1 MRKMAIM
8 FGLVMVVAIVVAG
21 RVALATTISGTDRD
35 ETLIGT
41 GYADTIKARGGG
53 DEVRGL
59 GGPDQLYGNGGR
71 DRVVG
76 GYGEDKL
83 YGGNGNDRLRSQ
95 DVFSQTG
102 AYRDVVDCGPGN
114 DLAAVDFRDRVNSD
128 NCEVL
133 VVAIP

>member
-1 MRKMAIM
+1 MRKTAIM
-8 FGLVMVVAIVVAG
+8 SSLVIVTIFVAG
-21 RVALATTISGTDRD
+21 GVALAATITGTDRD

-41 GYADTIKARGGG
+41 AYADAIKARGGG

-71 DRVVG
+71 DRLVG

-95 DVFSQTG
+95 DIFSQTG
-102 AYRDVVDCGPGN
+102 AYKDVVDCGPGK
-114 DLAAVDFRDRVNSD
+114 DLAAVDFRDRVNRD

>member
-8 FGLVMVVAIVVAG
+8 FGLVMVAIFVAG
-21 RVALATTISGTDRD
+21 GVALAATITGTDRD
-35 ETLIGT
+35 EPLIGT

-59 GGPDQLYGNGGR
+59 GGSDQLYGNGGR
-71 DRVVG
+71 DKVVG

-95 DVFSQTG
+95 DIFSQTG
-102 AYRDVVDCGPGN
+102 AYRDVVDCGPGK
-114 DLAAVDFRDRVNSD
+114 DLAAVDFRDRVNRD

>member
-1 MRKMAIM
+1 MRRITLLLATMT
-8 FGLVMVVAIVVAG
+8 LVVLVAG
-21 RVALATTISGTDRD
+21 GVALAATIVGTDQD

-41 GYADTIKARGGG
+41 RYADFIRAEGGN
-53 DEVRGL
+53 DVVRGL

-71 DRVVG
+71 DRLVG

-95 DVFSQTG
+95 DIFSQTG
-102 AYRDVVDCGPGN
+102 AYKDVVDCGPGK
-114 DLAAVDFRDRVNSD
+114 DLAAVDFRDRVNRD

>member
-8 FGLVMVVAIVVAG
+8 FGVVMVALFVASG
-21 RVALATTISGTDRD
+21 VALAATITGTDKD

-41 GYADTIKARGGG
+41 GYADTIKARGGD

-59 GGPDQLYGNGGR
+59 RGPDRLYGNGGK
-71 DRVVG
+71 DEVVG

-83 YGGNGNDRLRSQ
+83 YGGNGNDLLRSQ
-95 DVFSQTG
+95 DIFSQSG

-114 DLAAVDFRDRVNSD
+114 DSARADFRDRVNKD
-128 NCEVL
+128 NCEDV

>member
-8 FGLVMVVAIVVAG
+8 FGLVMVAIFVAG
-21 RVALATTISGTDRD
+21 GVALAATITGTDRD

-41 GYADTIKARGGG
+41 GYADAIKARGGG

-59 GGPDQLYGNGGR
+59 GGSDQLYGNGGR
-71 DRVVG
+71 DRLVG

-95 DVFSQTG
+95 DIFSQTG
-102 AYRDVVDCGPGN
+102 AYKDVVDCGPGN
-114 DLAAVDFRDRVNSD
+114 DFAALDFRDRVYRD

-133 VVAIP
+133 AVAIP

>member
-1 MRKMAIM
+1 MHKMAIM
-8 FGLVMVVAIVVAG
+8 FGLVMVTIFVAG
-21 RVALATTISGTDRD
+21 GVALAATISGTDRD

-41 GYADTIKARGGG
+41 GYADTIRARGGG
-53 DEVRGL
+53 DEIRGL

-71 DRVVG
+71 DRLVG

-95 DVFSQTG
+95 DIFSQTG
-102 AYRDVVDCGPGN
+102 AYKDVVDCGPGK
-114 DLAAVDFRDRVNSD
+114 DFAAVDFRDQVNRD

>member
-8 FGLVMVVAIVVAG
+8 LALVMVAIVAAG
-21 RVALATTISGTDRD
+21 GVALAATISGTHRD

-41 GYADTIKARGGG
+41 GYADTMKARGGG

-59 GGPDQLYGNGGR
+59 GGSDQLYGNGGR
-71 DRVVG
+71 DRVLG

-95 DVFSQTG
+95 DVCSQTE
-102 AYRDVVDCGPGN
+102 AYRDVVDCGPGK
-114 DLAAVDFRDRVNSD
+114 DFAAVDFRDRVNRD

-133 VVAIP
+133 GVAIP